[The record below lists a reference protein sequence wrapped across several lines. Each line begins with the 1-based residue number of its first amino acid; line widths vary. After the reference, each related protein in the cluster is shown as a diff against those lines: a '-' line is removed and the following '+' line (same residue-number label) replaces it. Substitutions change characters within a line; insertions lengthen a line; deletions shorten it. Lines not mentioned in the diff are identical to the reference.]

1 MQAWQLPYYY
11 IAPYS
16 DMVILTATSP
26 FHYKKKSK
34 INPGSNP
41 PSNQIIL
48 YRSIIL
54 THFPCPKI
62 CSCCTWNLSGSLVE
76 QIACRYYRGVKQQQ
90 EQELVQQQ

>member
-1 MQAWQLPYYY
+1 MKLINLTPARLNGSYFLVSIQCRLGNSLTTILP
-11 IAPYS
+11 PYS

-34 INPGSNP
+34 INPGSDP

-62 CSCCTWNLSGSLVE
+62 LSLS
-76 QIACRYYRGVKQQQ
+76 
-90 EQELVQQQ
+90 